1 MSNQTPVAEK
11 PYPEVPAELDRL
23 TILKAPAALL
33 REWSEKYG
41 FENLNFRTHG
51 LK

>member
-1 MSNQTPVAEK
+1 MTNESAVAEK
-11 PYPEVPAELDRL
+11 PYQEVPAEIDRL

-33 REWSEKYG
+33 REWSRRYG
-41 FENLNFRTHG
+41 FENLNLRTHG